1 MHVASA
7 SSRYVCETQPT
18 HSATKLQPLPFR
30 QLFPFTFHIPCN
42 DPFLSTS
49 LYLCNEENFVISQ
62 SLGFKHFHHSLRDM
76 APVQLDR
83 TNAAHIQEAIHY
95 WSPLLKQS
103 GIGPTDKFT
112 RLLRGIA
119 ACISTRYPSLD
130 TSDLSPHQLLQ
141 FYQSVNG
148 DYTQLFS
155 LPPKSLACIYQ
166 KLRCSYSLQPA
177 TSKDEYTLPSI
188 PALKPDGFVKWS
200 TVQLLL
206 APSEHALFL
215 QNALS
220 QYEVRDPESGELF
233 PKLLPRQ
240 LFPSEPH
247 EEMIRWHQSISDEL
261 YREATAAQPNTESK
275 PPRASKHNHN
285 PSHKSG
291 EHNETAASDLI
302 HQAAK
307 FFSNPLSRGLDGRP
321 TLVRHLSR
329 GASYFFGGGGGGGA
343 GGRRHSVHEKP
354 QRRDSGTSAELHE
367 ERYEQRH
374 RERATRRKEARE
386 TSSESESDSEQD
398 THTRRRARERERE
411 RKSMQHRASQRHRSH
426 EPPMSPRM
434 YPADAQPRKLENR
447 QANHVV
453 NEGFMP
459 THSPP
464 FAATV
469 QKAKQS
475 SGQSK
480 VKPSAAYF
488 SYFDVPRPSS
498 NDPKPV
504 EKTHRVR
511 ELSPSQLREEGSYVS
526 YVSQGEEDEDEGYG
540 KEHGEGDATRRGHAP
555 PPPDEASVGRRP
567 SAKRRGTPVVGVHGR
582 KYVNE
587 VPWKKG

>member
-1 MHVASA
+1 
-7 SSRYVCETQPT
+7 
-18 HSATKLQPLPFR
+18 
-30 QLFPFTFHIPCN
+30 
-42 DPFLSTS
+42 
-49 LYLCNEENFVISQ
+49 
-62 SLGFKHFHHSLRDM
+62 M
-76 APVQLDR
+76 APAQLDR
-83 TNAAHIQEAIHY
+83 TNAADIQEAIHY

-119 ACISTRYPSLD
+119 ACISTRFPSLD

-166 KLRCSYSLQPA
+166 KLRCSYSLQPPS
-177 TSKDEYTLPSI
+177 SKDEYTLPTI
-188 PALKPDGFVKWS
+188 PALKPDGFVKLS

-220 QYEVRDPESGELF
+220 QYEVKDPESGELF

-240 LFPSEPH
+240 LFPREPH

-261 YREATAAQPNTESK
+261 YREATAAQPPTESK

-285 PSHKSG
+285 HRPTNSV
-291 EHNETAASDLI
+291 EHETAGTASDLI

-329 GASYFFGGGGGGGA
+329 GASYFFGGGGGGGGA

-367 ERYEQRH
+367 ERY
-374 RERATRRKEARE
+374 RERINRRTQARE
-386 TSSESESDSEQD
+386 TSSESESESEQE
-398 THTRRRARERERE
+398 TRARARNQ
-411 RKSMQHRASQRHRSH
+411 RKSMQHRSSTRRRSY

-447 QANHVV
+447 QANHIV

-504 EKTHRVR
+504 EKTRRVR

-526 YVSQGEEDEDEGYG
+526 YVSQGEDDEDEEHG

-555 PPPDEASVGRRP
+555 PPPDEASIGRRP

>member
-1 MHVASA
+1 
-7 SSRYVCETQPT
+7 
-18 HSATKLQPLPFR
+18 
-30 QLFPFTFHIPCN
+30 
-42 DPFLSTS
+42 
-49 LYLCNEENFVISQ
+49 
-62 SLGFKHFHHSLRDM
+62 M
-76 APVQLDR
+76 APAQLDR
-83 TNAAHIQEAIHY
+83 TNAADIQEAIHY

-119 ACISTRYPSLD
+119 ACISTRFPSLD

-166 KLRCSYSLQPA
+166 KLRCSYSLQPPS
-177 TSKDEYTLPSI
+177 SKDEYTLPTI
-188 PALKPDGFVKWS
+188 PALKPDGFVKLS

-220 QYEVRDPESGELF
+220 QYEVKDPESGELF

-240 LFPSEPH
+240 LFPREPH

-261 YREATAAQPNTESK
+261 YREATAAQPNAESK
-275 PPRASKHNHN
+275 PPRAGKHNH
-285 PSHKSG
+285 PSAQH
-291 EHNETAASDLI
+291 ETAGTASDLI

-329 GASYFFGGGGGGGA
+329 GASYFFGGGGGRGE
-343 GGRRHSVHEKP
+343 RRHSVHEKP

-367 ERYEQRH
+367 ERH
-374 RERATRRKEARE
+374 RERVHRRTQARD
-386 TSSESESDSEQD
+386 TSSESESESDRD
-398 THTRRRARERERE
+398 THIRQRARERKATVKQR
-411 RKSMQHRASQRHRSH
+411 SSQQQRRRSY

-434 YPADAQPRKLENR
+434 YPADTQPRELENR

-469 QKAKQS
+469 QAAQ
-475 SGQSK
+475 GQYSTGGQPQPK
-480 VKPSAAYF
+480 IIPSAAYF
-488 SYFDVPRPSS
+488 GYFDLPQPGRSKQQQQQQQE
-498 NDPKPV
+498 PKPAQRT
-504 EKTHRVR
+504 EKSRRER
-511 ELSPSQLREEGSYVS
+511 ELSPSQLREDGSYVS
-526 YVSQGEEDEDEGYG
+526 YVSQEEEEDEAEAKEEGG
-540 KEHGEGDATRRGHAP
+540 ATRRGHAP
-555 PPPDEASVGRRP
+555 PPPDEASIGRRP